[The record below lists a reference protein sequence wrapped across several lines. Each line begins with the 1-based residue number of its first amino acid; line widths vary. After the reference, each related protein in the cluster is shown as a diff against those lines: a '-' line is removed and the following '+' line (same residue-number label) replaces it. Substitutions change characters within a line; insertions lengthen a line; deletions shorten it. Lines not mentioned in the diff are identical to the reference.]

1 VDSGEWT
8 VVSGQWIVVSGQ
20 WMDRDNVSSAI
31 KSYTDLII
39 WKKSI
44 DLVVDI
50 YKVVKNFPREELY
63 ALSDQIKR
71 SGVSIPSNIAEGQSR
86 QHTGEFRQFLY
97 IALGSLAE
105 LDTQLIIAHRLGYID
120 EKESELLSERVME
133 LRKMIFSLIS
143 KLKK

>member
-1 VDSGEWT
+1 MEGDSVDSE
-8 VVSGQWIVVSGQ
+8 I
-20 WMDRDNVSSAI
+20 R
-31 KSYTDLII
+31 SYKDLII
-39 WKKSI
+39 WKKAI

-50 YKVVKNFPREELY
+50 YEIAKRFPREELY

-71 SGVSIPSNIAEGQSR
+71 SAVSVPSNIAEGQSR
-86 QHTGEFRQFLY
+86 QHTGEFKQFLY

-105 LDTQLIIAHRLGYID
+105 LDTQLIIANRLGYMD
-120 EKESELLSERVME
+120 SKDHELFSTRITE

>member
-1 VDSGEWT
+1 MDSGEWT

>member
-1 VDSGEWT
+1 MSTE
-8 VVSGQWIVVSGQ
+8 I
-20 WMDRDNVSSAI
+20 R
-31 KSYTDLII
+31 SYKDLII
-39 WKKSI
+39 WQKSI

-50 YKVVKNFPREELY
+50 YQVVKSFPREELY

-71 SGVSIPSNIAEGQSR
+71 SAVSAPSNIAEGQSR

-120 EKESELLSERVME
+120 SKDNESLTTRVIE
-133 LRKMIFSLIS
+133 LRKMISSLIS
-143 KLKK
+143 KLKN